1 MSKPPRYWNKAKQIL
16 SKRDKVMKKLIC
28 DYKDGSLITR
38 NDIFFSLCK
47 SIIGQ
52 QISVAA
58 ANSVFL
64 KFKKKCKNKINAKTV
79 KKLSFNSLKSCGLS
93 KQKVKGIRDLAKR
106 TLDKTFN
113 PNLIKK
119 MTDEEAIEYLSDL
132 RQIGRWSAEMI
143 LLFTFNRP
151 NIWPLQDIGL
161 LRAISNNYNKK
172 YFPPKIF
179 LNKLYKKF
187 TPYCSVATW
196 YLWRSID
203 NEPIQY

>member
-1 MSKPPRYWNKAKQIL
+1 MSKPPKYWSRAKRIL
-16 SKRDKVMKKLIC
+16 SKKDKVMKKLISN
-28 DYKDGSLITR
+28 YKDGSLVTR
-38 NDIFFSLCK
+38 NDVFFSLCK

-58 ANSVFL
+58 ANSVFSR
-64 KFKKKCKNKINAKTV
+64 FKKKCKNKINAKTV
-79 KKLSFNSLKSCGLS
+79 SKLSFSSLKSCGLS
-93 KQKVKGIRDLAKR
+93 KQKVKGIKDLAKR
-106 TLDKTFN
+106 TLNKTFK

-143 LLFTFNRP
+143 LLFTFNRS

-161 LRAISNNYNKK
+161 LRAISNNYNTK

>member
-1 MSKPPRYWNKAKQIL
+1 MSKPPKYWSRAKKIL
-16 SKRDKVMKKLIC
+16 SKKDKVMKKLIN
-28 DYKDGSLITR
+28 DYQNGSLVTR

-64 KFKKKCKNKINAKTV
+64 RFKKKCNNKINARTV
-79 KKLSFNSLKSCGLS
+79 SKLTFSSLKSCGLS
-93 KQKVKGIRDLAKR
+93 KQKVKGIKDLAKR
-106 TLDKTFN
+106 TLNKTFK
-113 PNLIKK
+113 PSLIEK
-119 MTDEEAIEYLSDL
+119 MTDEEAIVYLSDL

-143 LLFTFNRP
+143 LLFTFNRS

>member
-1 MSKPPRYWNKAKQIL
+1 MSRAPKYWSKAKKIL
-16 SKRDKVMKKLIC
+16 SKRDKVMKALINN
-28 DYKDGSLITR
+28 YKDGNLITR
-38 NDIFFSLCK
+38 NDVFFSLCK

-64 KFKKKCKNKINAKTV
+64 KFKKKCRNKINANTV
-79 KKLSFNSLKSCGLS
+79 SKLSFSSLRSCGLS
-93 KQKVKGIRDLAKR
+93 KLKVKGIRDLAKR
-106 TLDKTFN
+106 TLNKSFK
-113 PNLIKK
+113 PSLIKT
-119 MTDEEAIEYLSDL
+119 MTDEEAIEYLSEL

-143 LLFTFNRP
+143 LLFTFNRS

-161 LRAISNNYNKK
+161 LRAISNNYKKK
-172 YFPPKIF
+172 YFPPKSF
-179 LNKLYKKF
+179 LEKLYKKF

>member
-1 MSKPPRYWNKAKQIL
+1 MKNKPKYWNKAKRIL
-16 SKRDKVMKKLIC
+16 SKKDKIMKKLIYQ
-28 DYKDGSLITR
+28 YKDKSLVTR

-64 KFKKKCKNKINAKTV
+64 KFKKRCKNKITAKV
-79 KKLSFNSLKSCGLS
+79 VNKLSYTSLKSCGLS
-93 KQKVKGIRDLAKR
+93 RQKVKGIKDLAK
-106 TLDKTFN
+106 KIKNKQFK
-113 PNLIKK
+113 PSLIKK
-119 MTDEEAIEYLSDL
+119 MNDEEAIEYLSEL
-132 RQIGRWSAEMI
+132 KQIGRWSAEMI
-143 LLFTFNRP
+143 LLFTFNRS
-151 NIWPLQDIGL
+151 NIWPIQDIGL
-161 LRAISNNYNKK
+161 LRAVSNNYNKK